1 MKKFFILF
9 AILITLWFFLPFID
23 KYSLFQIHDLIKNQ
37 SYIDIDTSKILK
49 SVLIFIISS
58 WFISLWYSKR
68 VKISIIGLIWAIVY
82 LFYYYKIF
90 WVIFDSKDNIQKW
103 FEYWN
108 MLIWKENT
116 IDIILKIISESKNH
130 LWIWFYMILWW
141 FILNSFAIINIF
153 KNLIL
158 LSSWNYKPKEKDDI
172 EEKTSNN
179 FYFESII
186 NKFKDK
192 NIKEILVKYF
202 PLLLIIIWI
211 LLSIFQPFELA
222 NRLTWLPYSNFM
234 ELFSINKQSFNW
246 WIIFLIIIVLNI
258 LLIPILINYIKPWF
272 IKQITK
278 FEKYHNNILLII
290 PIISGILLNIVWDY
304 ILIWWL
310 FILIWWQLLNKN
322 LKEII
327 NFSKKTLI
335 NLIIWFIIFILVV
348 NIAWF
353 NIFSYSIIIFTI
365 ILNMNTKVFYKAILI
380 IISICIL
387 WFLLNFVIL

>member
-1 MKKFFILF
+1 MKKIFILF
-9 AILITLWFFLPFID
+9 SILVTLWFFLPFID

-141 FILNSFAIINIF
+141 FISNSFALINIF

-158 LSSWNYKPKEKDDI
+158 LSSWNYKPKEKDNI
-172 EEKTSNN
+172 EEKISNN
-179 FYFESII
+179 LYFESII

-192 NIKEILVKYF
+192 NFKEILVKITF
-202 PLLLIIIWI
+202 IFIASIFLINSIVSPFIKVNELTWWEIWFYSWFLKGWIYYDYSHLITYTITYI
-211 LLSIFQPFELA
+211 LICILSIFTISL
-222 NRLTWLPYSNFM
+222 LINF
-234 ELFSINKQSFNW
+234 FNKWTIDILKKIEKYNLV
-246 WIIFLIIIVLNI
+246 ILIISLILIFVLNI
-258 LLIPILINYIKPWF
+258 YLDNWIMKFVGNYWNSSRI
-272 IKQITK
+272 
-278 FEKYHNNILLII
+278 Y
-290 PIISGILLNIVWDY
+290 
-304 ILIWWL
+304 
-310 FILIWWQLLNKN
+310 
-322 LKEII
+322 
-327 NFSKKTLI
+327 
-335 NLIIWFIIFILVV
+335 
-348 NIAWF
+348 
-353 NIFSYSIIIFTI
+353 
-365 ILNMNTKVFYKAILI
+365 
-380 IISICIL
+380 
-387 WFLLNFVIL
+387 